1 MKKKTMTKKDLITEI
16 RIKTGLRTEDISKML
31 EAQNEVVKS
40 AVSEG
45 AEVVLRGFGTFFTKV
60 KAQKVGK
67 DFKNGGSIVIPEH
80 KVVSF
85 KASKDFKL

>member
-1 MKKKTMTKKDLITEI
+1 MEKKTMTKKDLIAEI
-16 RIKTGLRTEDISKML
+16 RFRTGLRTEDIAKMI
-31 EAQNEVVKS
+31 EAQNEAIKI
-40 AVSEG
+40 ALLLD
-45 AEVVLRGFGTFFTKV
+45 AEVVMRGFGTFFTKV